1 MKRCTKLELS
11 EVNDIDSFMYSAS
24 ERWRLTSTG
33 LRCTQGILEEV
44 LSYWKRWNSQL
55 PVLEQWLDAADAH
68 LPLSEEEK
76 MEFFQ
81 DIGAWKEKFETLS
94 EVAAFLVTT
103 CDPSVAHQV
112 FTIDSHSETN
122 FNDFQCLSYR
132 MLPWKLSPIVF
143 CH

>member
-1 MKRCTKLELS
+1 VAEELKRCAQLELA
-11 EVNDIDSFMYSAS
+11 EINEIDMFMYSAS

-33 LRCTQGILEEV
+33 LRCAQGILEEV
-44 LSYWKRWNSQL
+44 LTYWKRWNSQL

-68 LPLSEEEK
+68 LHLGEEEK

-103 CDPSVAHQV
+103 CEPSVAQQV
-112 FTIDSHSETN
+112 RVHLKAHVHSAIDLNEMPS
-122 FNDFQCLSYR
+122 F
-132 MLPWKLSPIVF
+132 
-143 CH
+143 